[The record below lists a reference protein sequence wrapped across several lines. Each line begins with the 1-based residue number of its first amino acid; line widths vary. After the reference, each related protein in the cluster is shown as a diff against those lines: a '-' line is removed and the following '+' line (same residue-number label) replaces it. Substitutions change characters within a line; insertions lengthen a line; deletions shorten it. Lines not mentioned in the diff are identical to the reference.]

1 MTEQDLTDTW
11 LRLKALEQAIT
22 AFSEITETIP
32 SDDRYASFMVVM
44 AERIEGEFCALQ
56 SEMFRT
62 FGKKPV
68 NTAA

>member
-1 MTEQDLTDTW
+1 MLLPRQVLGGFSVLGLAALAWVLTRTVAQPV
-11 LRLKALEQAIT
+11 R
-22 AFSEITETIP
+22 
-32 SDDRYASFMVVM
+32 RMVVM

-56 SEMFRT
+56 SEILRT

>member
-44 AERIEGEFCALQ
+44 AERIEGEFCALH
-56 SEMFRT
+56 SEILRT